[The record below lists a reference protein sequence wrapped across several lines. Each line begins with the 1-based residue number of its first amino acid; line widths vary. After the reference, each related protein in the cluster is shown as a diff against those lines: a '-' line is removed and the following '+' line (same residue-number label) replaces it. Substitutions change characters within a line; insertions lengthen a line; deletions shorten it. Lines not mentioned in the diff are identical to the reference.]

1 MIATGTGRISRFVIS
16 GVRLVARQFGLDV
29 VPYYRSPPDFDPEF
43 NEVIERVGPYTK
55 STPEQAFA
63 LCHAVRYVAR
73 AHVPGA
79 IVECGVWRGGSMMAA
94 AYTLLLEHDASRDL
108 YLFDTF
114 EGMPPPSPHDL
125 RWDGATAGQVLAES
139 DPADEEATWAAVSI
153 DKVRSVM
160 RSTGYDEARIHCVAG
175 LVEETIPRQAP
186 DSIAL
191 LRLDTDWY
199 ASTKHELQHLFPRI
213 SRGGVL
219 IIDDYGYWQGARR
232 AADEYFRD
240 HRIHL
245 LLNRLGPAR
254 ICVVHERGVD

>member
-1 MIATGTGRISRFVIS
+1 MTIRGTGRISRFVAS
-16 GVRLVARQFGLDV
+16 GVRVVARQLGLDV
-29 VPYYRSPPDFDPEF
+29 VPYYRYPPDFDPELIQ
-43 NEVIERVGPYTK
+43 VIERVGQYTK

-63 LCHAVRYVAR
+63 LCHAVRYVIRAR
-73 AHVPGA
+73 VPGA

-94 AYTLLLEHDASRDL
+94 AYTLLLEQDASRDL

-114 EGMPPPSPHDL
+114 EGMPPPSRHDV
-125 RWDGATAGQVLAES
+125 RWDGAKADRVLAES
-139 DPADEEATWAAVSI
+139 DRADEEATWAAVSI
-153 DKVRSVM
+153 DKVRGAM
-160 RSTGYDEARIHCVAG
+160 RSTGYDEARVHYVAG
-175 LVEETIPRQAP
+175 LVEETIPQQAP
-186 DSIAL
+186 ASIAL

-232 AADEYFRD
+232 AVDEYFRD
-240 HRIHL
+240 HRINL

-254 ICVVHERGVD
+254 MCVVPDQGLN